1 MFPLAPQ
8 QLLRLSSQ
16 LLLAGLGLLLLG
28 LLAAYGLE
36 SRLNLV
42 SLVLAHS
49 LTIIGPGL
57 LKLGYVLRL
66 AAQHGLRRGE
76 QQHATA

>member
-1 MFPLAPQ
+1 MLPLAPP

-16 LLLAGLGLLLLG
+16 LLLTGLG

-36 SRLNLV
+36 SRLNLG

-49 LTIIGPGL
+49 LTIVGPGL

-76 QQHATA
+76 QRHATA

>member
-1 MFPLAPQ
+1 MLSLPPQ
-8 QLLRLSSQ
+8 RLLRLSSRM
-16 LLLAGLGLLLLG
+16 LLAGLGLLLLG

-36 SRLNLV
+36 SRLNLS

-66 AAQHGLRRGE
+66 AAQHGLRQGG
-76 QQHATA
+76 QHHATA